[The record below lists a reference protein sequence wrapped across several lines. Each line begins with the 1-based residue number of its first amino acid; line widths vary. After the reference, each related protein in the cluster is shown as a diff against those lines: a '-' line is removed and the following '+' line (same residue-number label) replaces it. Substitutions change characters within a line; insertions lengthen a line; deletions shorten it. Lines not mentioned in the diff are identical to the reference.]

1 MGWVLCGGVWL
12 LTLVSEFGLE
22 LLLLRF
28 LLGRVVA
35 LGRRVVCRSWI
46 CLGVAVESVLR
57 LGVWER
63 RCAFVFGRAY
73 RAGVVCVC

>member
-12 LTLVSEFGLE
+12 LTLVSGFGLE

-35 LGRRVVCRSWI
+35 LGRRVVRRS
-46 CLGVAVESVLR
+46 
-57 LGVWER
+57 
-63 RCAFVFGRAY
+63 
-73 RAGVVCVC
+73 